1 MKLPAQFAEV
11 VASTADQPVDKNK
24 QVKPQNAVRVFE
36 QLTFSNRKLLFE
48 TRQAAFKDKK
58 FESVWTFAGKIYA
71 RKNENAVKI
80 RIRNQRDIVTKIEMN
95 MERESHKSLKY
106 LTALNGL

>member
-1 MKLPAQFAEV
+1 LLQARAINL
-11 VASTADQPVDKNK
+11 SIHS
-24 QVKPQNAVRVFE
+24 
-36 QLTFSNRKLLFE
+36 LSTFSNRKLLFE
-48 TRQAAFKDKK
+48 TRHTAFKDKK

-80 RIRNQRDIVTKIEMN
+80 RIRNQRDIVTKIEMS
-95 MERESHKSLKY
+95 MEHGESYKSLKC